1 MFGFIAAHAVGQG
14 AVIWVF
20 IAEIFPNEVRSK
32 GQALGSSTHWV
43 LAASIALVMP
53 AVLGSFEA
61 YQIFAAFALMMV
73 VQLVF
78 VIKLMPETRNR
89 SLEEIAQQWA

>member
-1 MFGFIAAHAVGQG
+1 MA
-14 AVIWVF
+14 
-20 IAEIFPNEVRSK
+20 
-32 GQALGSSTHWV
+32 
-43 LAASIALVMP
+43 
-53 AVLGSFEA
+53 
-61 YQIFAAFALMMV
+61 